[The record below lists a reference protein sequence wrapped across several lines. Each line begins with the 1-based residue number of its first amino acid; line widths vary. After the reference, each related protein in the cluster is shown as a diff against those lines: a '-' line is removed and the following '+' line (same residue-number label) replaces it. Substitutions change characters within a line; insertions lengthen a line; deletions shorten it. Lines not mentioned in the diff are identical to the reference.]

1 MSTHKKRMKE
11 LIEDVERYHAERLAM
26 SDKTERERVKKLYEE
41 IIKGEK

>member
-26 SDKTERERVKKLYEE
+26 SDEKERERVKKLYKE
-41 IIKGEK
+41 IMKGGK